1 MKAIFMGTPDLA
13 AEVLKSLIGSKHEI
27 VLVVTQPDRPKGRGK
42 EFAASPV
49 KEVAV
54 QNQIPVFQPERVK
67 TPEATEVLRSCEADV
82 ILVAAFGQ
90 ILPKEI
96 LCMKKYGCI
105 NVHASLLPDYRGCAP
120 IQWCVI
126 DGKEKS
132 GVTIMQMDEGIDTG
146 DIICKREITLDANET
161 GGSLFDKLAQMG
173 GPLLLEAL
181 EQIESNR
188 AVFTPQTEPT
198 TPYAKM
204 LKKENGKLDFEKSAV
219 VLERL
224 IRGLNPWPSAYTVW
238 NGKTLK
244 LWAAQ
249 TLPDRGAN
257 AVPGTILSADKD
269 CMEIQTG
276 DGILAVTEV
285 QLEGKRRMSVAEFLR
300 GNAVNEG
307 ELLGER

>member
-1 MKAIFMGTPDLA
+1 
-13 AEVLKSLIGSKHEI
+13 
-27 VLVVTQPDRPKGRGK
+27 
-42 EFAASPV
+42 
-49 KEVAV
+49 
-54 QNQIPVFQPERVK
+54 
-67 TPEATEVLRSCEADV
+67 
-82 ILVAAFGQ
+82 
-90 ILPKEI
+90 
-96 LCMKKYGCI
+96 
-105 NVHASLLPDYRGCAP
+105 
-120 IQWCVI
+120 
-126 DGKEKS
+126 
-132 GVTIMQMDEGIDTG
+132 MQMDEGIDTG

-269 CMEIQTG
+269 RMEIQTG